1 MTSRRAFL
9 SAALV
14 LASPRLA
21 AQDKKPAAPVY
32 RIGLLEPVSL
42 QANGANMDQFL
53 KGLKDL
59 GYTEGGNLAIEYL
72 SAEGRSERFAQLAG
86 ELVRHNVAVI
96 VTSGTPATLAA
107 KNASAGR
114 LPVVTATVVDPVETK
129 VVDSLERPGG
139 NVTGVAIDTAELEA
153 KRLELLRAL
162 APGRSRIAAI
172 MDMSNPAAAET
183 WKAMQPAAKTQG
195 VELELID
202 ARKPEDVVQAI
213 AAVAAR
219 KAGAATV
226 RSGATTPGN
235 QRAIVEAAAQ
245 HKLPV
250 MYASRQFVEA
260 GGLVSYGLNTPQMYY
275 RAAAF
280 VDKILKGAKPADLPM
295 ERPTRFE
302 LVFNRLAAHRLG
314 LIIPPD
320 LLLKSDQ
327 VVG

>member
-9 SAALV
+9 SAALT
-14 LASPRLA
+14 LASAPLV
-21 AQDKKPAAPVY
+21 AQEKPAARVY

-42 QANGANMDQFL
+42 QANGANMEQFL

-59 GYTEGGNLAIEYL
+59 GYTEGGNLSIEYL
-72 SAEGRSERFAQLAG
+72 SAEGRSERFAKLAG
-86 ELVRHNVAVI
+86 DLVRQNVAVI

-139 NVTGVAIDTAELEA
+139 NVTGVAIETTDLEA
-153 KRLELLRAL
+153 KRLDLLRAI
-162 APGRSRIAAI
+162 APGRSHIAVI
-172 MDMSNPAAAET
+172 MDMGNPAAAET
-183 WKAMQPAAKTQG
+183 WKAMQPAAKAQG

-202 ARKPEDVVQAI
+202 ARKPEEVVSALAT
-213 AAVAAR
+213 AASR
-219 KAGAATV
+219 KAGAVTV
-226 RSGATTPGN
+226 RSGAITPGN
-235 QRAIVEAAAQ
+235 RKAIVEAAAQ
-245 HKLPV
+245 HKLPA

-302 LVFNRLAAHRLG
+302 LVLNRLAAHRLG
-314 LIIPPD
+314 LVFPPD

>member
-9 SAALV
+9 SAALT
-14 LASPRLA
+14 LASARLV
-21 AQDKKPAAPVY
+21 AQEKPAVRVY
-32 RIGLLEPVSL
+32 RIGVLDPVSQ
-42 QANGANMDQFL
+42 QANGANMEQFL

-59 GYTEGGNLAIEYL
+59 GYTQGGNLAIEYL
-72 SAEGRSERFAQLAG
+72 SADGRSEQFAKLAG
-86 ELVRHNVAVI
+86 DLVRSKVELI
-96 VTSGTPATLAA
+96 VTNGTPATLAA
-107 KNASAGR
+107 KNASAGKV
-114 LPVVTATVVDPVETK
+114 PVVTATVIDPVETK

-139 NVTGVAIDTAELEA
+139 NVTGVAIETPDLEA
-153 KRLELLRAL
+153 KRLDLLRAI
-162 APGRSRIAAI
+162 APGRSRIAVI
-172 MDMSNPAAAET
+172 MDMSNPASAET
-183 WKAMQPAAKTQG
+183 WKAMQPAAKAQA

-202 ARKPEDVVQAI
+202 ARTADDVAR
-213 AAVAAR
+213 ALAKAVER

-226 RSGATTPGN
+226 RLGALTPGS
-235 QRAIVEAAAQ
+235 RRTIVEAAAQ
-245 HKLPV
+245 HKLPT

-302 LVFNRLAAHRLG
+302 LVLNRLAAHRLG
-314 LIIPPD
+314 LVIPPD
-320 LLLKSDQ
+320 LFLKSDQ

>member
-9 SAALV
+9 SAALT
-14 LASPRLA
+14 LASPRLL
-21 AQDKKPAAPVY
+21 AQEKPAARVY

-42 QANGANMDQFL
+42 QANGANMEQFL

-59 GYTEGGNLAIEYL
+59 GYTQGSNLAIEYL
-72 SAEGRSERFAQLAG
+72 SAEGRSERFAHLAG

-114 LPVVTATVVDPVETK
+114 LPVVTATVIDPVDTQLVE
-129 VVDSLERPGG
+129 SLERPGG
-139 NVTGVAIDTAELEA
+139 NVTGVAIETTDLEA
-153 KRLELLRAL
+153 KRLDLLRAI
-162 APGRSRIAAI
+162 APGRSRIAVI

-195 VELELID
+195 VELDLLD
-202 ARKPEDVVQAI
+202 ARTPEDVAR
-213 AAVAAR
+213 ALAGAVER

-226 RSGATTPGN
+226 RLGALTQAG
-235 QRAIVEAAAQ
+235 QRTIVEAAAQ

-250 MYASRQFVEA
+250 MYASRQFVQA

-302 LVFNRLAAHRLG
+302 LVLNRLAAHRLG
-314 LIIPPD
+314 LVIPPD
-320 LLLKSDQ
+320 LFLKSDQ